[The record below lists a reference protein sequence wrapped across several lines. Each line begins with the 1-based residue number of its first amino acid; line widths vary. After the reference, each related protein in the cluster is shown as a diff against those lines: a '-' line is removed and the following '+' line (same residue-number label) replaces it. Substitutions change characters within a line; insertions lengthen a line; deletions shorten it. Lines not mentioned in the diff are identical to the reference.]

1 MQKRIIQS
9 NITKNE
15 SDQPAR
21 HHSTKNNAWFF
32 LVSTP
37 IGNLG
42 DLGFRAKMVLQEC
55 DLILC
60 EDTRTSAKLLSTY
73 GITTP
78 TESLHQHNETHRIH
92 HVLDLLHQGKKIA
105 LISDAGT
112 PLVSDPGYQLTHAI
126 IQENIKITAIPG
138 ANAALMALTLS
149 GLPPH
154 PYLFIGFPPPKST
167 ARQNSF
173 ALLKATEGIGLT
185 PTYIWHEAP
194 HRLIDML
201 QDLQEV
207 FGENRQAAVAR
218 ELTKKFEEI
227 QRGTLK
233 TILDHFSKTPPK
245 GEIIVLLGPPIS
257 SEDNSHDTE
266 DLDSSL
272 IKALETM
279 SIKDAALMV
288 STALHLPKKIVY
300 KRALELQRT

>member
-1 MQKRIIQS
+1 MQKQNIQS
-9 NITKNE
+9 NINTIQSNRLLHNRTIE
-15 SDQPAR
+15 
-21 HHSTKNNAWFF
+21 NNARFF

-42 DLGFRAKMVLQEC
+42 DLSFRAKMILQEC

-60 EDTRTSAKLLSTY
+60 EDTRVSAKLLSTY

-78 TESLHQHNETHRIH
+78 TECLHQHNETHRIH
-92 HVLDLLHQGKKIA
+92 HVLNLLHQGKKIA

-112 PLVSDPGYQLTHAI
+112 PLVSDPGYQLTHAVI
-126 IQENIKITAIPG
+126 KENIKITAIPG

-173 ALLKATEGIGLT
+173 AILKAVENIGLT

-194 HRLIDML
+194 HRLVDML
-201 QDLQEV
+201 KDLKEV
-207 FGENRQAAVAR
+207 FGENREAAVAR

-227 QRGTLK
+227 QRGNLK
-233 TILDHFSKTPPK
+233 SLLDQFSQISPK
-245 GEIIVLLGPPIS
+245 GEIIVLLAPPS
-257 SEDNSHDTE
+257 SKKNNHDMI
-266 DLDSSL
+266 DLDTNL
-272 IKALETM
+272 IEALKTM
-279 SIKDAALMV
+279 SIKDAAQVV

-300 KRALELQRT
+300 KRALELQKI

>member
-1 MQKRIIQS
+1 MQKQNIQS
-9 NITKNE
+9 NINTIQSNRLLHNRTIE
-15 SDQPAR
+15 
-21 HHSTKNNAWFF
+21 NNARFF

-37 IGNLG
+37 IGNLS
-42 DLGFRAKMVLQEC
+42 DLSFRAKMILQEC

-60 EDTRTSAKLLSTY
+60 EDTRVSAKLLSTY

-78 TESLHQHNETHRIH
+78 TECLHQHNETHRIH
-92 HVLDLLHQGKKIA
+92 HVLNLLHQGKKIA

-112 PLVSDPGYQLTHAI
+112 PLVSDPGYQLTHAVI
-126 IQENIKITAIPG
+126 KENIKITAIPG

-173 ALLKATEGIGLT
+173 AILKAIENIGLT

-194 HRLIDML
+194 HRLVDML
-201 QDLQEV
+201 KDLKEV
-207 FGENRQAAVAR
+207 FGENREAAVAR

-233 TILDHFSKTPPK
+233 SLLDQFSKISPK
-245 GEIIVLLGPPIS
+245 GEMIVLLAPPS
-257 SEDNSHDTE
+257 SEKNNHDMI
-266 DLDSSL
+266 DLDANL
-272 IKALETM
+272 IEALKTM
-279 SIKDAALMV
+279 SIKDAAQVV

-300 KRALELQRT
+300 KRALELQKI

>member
-1 MQKRIIQS
+1 MQKQNIQS
-9 NITKNE
+9 NINTIQSNRLLHNRTIE
-15 SDQPAR
+15 
-21 HHSTKNNAWFF
+21 NNARFF

-42 DLGFRAKMVLQEC
+42 DLSFRAKMILQEC
-55 DLILC
+55 NLILC
-60 EDTRTSAKLLSTY
+60 EDTRVSAKLLSTY

-78 TESLHQHNETHRIH
+78 TECLHQHNETHRIH
-92 HVLDLLHQGKKIA
+92 HVLNLLHQGKKIA

-112 PLVSDPGYQLTHAI
+112 PLVSDPGYQLTHAVI
-126 IQENIKITAIPG
+126 KENIKITAIPG

-173 ALLKATEGIGLT
+173 AILKAVENIGLT

-201 QDLQEV
+201 KDLKEV
-207 FGENRQAAVAR
+207 FGENREAAVAR

-227 QRGTLK
+227 QRGNLK
-233 TILDHFSKTPPK
+233 SLLDQFSQISPK
-245 GEIIVLLGPPIS
+245 GEMIVLLAPPS
-257 SEDNSHDTE
+257 SEKNNHDMI
-266 DLDSSL
+266 DLDANL
-272 IKALETM
+272 IEALKTM
-279 SIKDAALMV
+279 SIKDAAQVV

-300 KRALELQRT
+300 KRALELQKI

>member
-1 MQKRIIQS
+1 MQKQNIQS
-9 NITKNE
+9 NINTIQSNRLLHNRTIE
-15 SDQPAR
+15 
-21 HHSTKNNAWFF
+21 NNARFF

-37 IGNLG
+37 IGNLS
-42 DLGFRAKMVLQEC
+42 DLSFRAKMILQEC

-60 EDTRTSAKLLSTY
+60 EDTRVSAKLLSTY

-78 TESLHQHNETHRIH
+78 TECLHQHNETHRIH
-92 HVLDLLHQGKKIA
+92 HVLNLLHQGKKIA

-112 PLVSDPGYQLTHAI
+112 PLVSDPGYQLTHAVI
-126 IQENIKITAIPG
+126 KENIKITAIPG

-173 ALLKATEGIGLT
+173 AILKAIENIGLT

-201 QDLQEV
+201 KDLKEV
-207 FGENRQAAVAR
+207 FGENREAAVAR

-233 TILDHFSKTPPK
+233 SLLDQFSKISPK
-245 GEIIVLLGPPIS
+245 GEMIVLLAPPS
-257 SEDNSHDTE
+257 SEKNNHDMI
-266 DLDSSL
+266 DLDANL
-272 IKALETM
+272 IKALKTM
-279 SIKDAALMV
+279 SIKDAAQVV

-300 KRALELQRT
+300 KRALELQKI